1 MGIMGINTIKEAA
14 ELWVNRDMTAVPMS
28 VIEKLWYYSDC
39 NDFNEITPVMKNS
52 TVWSNEHQEIGKV
65 IDIVENDDG
74 DLIAT
79 VDFEEYQHEVPI
91 EDLSVEE
98 DNEHFPMWG
107 TMWAFTTLFDTD
119 WLEDE
124 ENLRKMAECGF
135 RIYESEDYGYIFG
148 IDGAG
153 YDFYS
158 EHWIPLYKARGLKWH
173 NKED

>member
-1 MGIMGINTIKEAA
+1 MNNMTIKEAT
-14 ELWVNRDMTAVPMS
+14 ELWINRDMTAVPMS
-28 VIEKLWYYSDC
+28 VIEKLWQYSDY
-39 NDFNEITPVMKNS
+39 NDFNEITPVMENS
-52 TVWSNEHQEIGKV
+52 TVWSNEYQTIGKV
-65 IDIVENDDG
+65 IEIAENDDG

-79 VDFEEYQHEVPI
+79 VDFEEEQHEVPI
-91 EDLSVEE
+91 DDLSIEE

-107 TMWAFTTLFDTD
+107 TMWAFTTLFDAD

-124 ENLRKMAECGF
+124 ENIRIMAECGF

-153 YDFYS
+153 YDFYT

-173 NKED
+173 DKED